1 MATRRSPRFK
11 ESRRL
16 GVNVCGHPKALKRLK
31 NDRPKKQSDYKLQL
45 LEKQKLKA
53 YYGILERQLRRYYA
67 LALKSKEKPGTA
79 LVLSLES
86 RLDAFVYHAGYANSI
101 RMARQMVTHG
111 HFIVNGR
118 KQTIPSF
125 GLKPGDVVELKEK
138 SRSIEPFKVSFQELG
153 GFNVPYIE
161 ADKEH
166 FKATYVRLPQREEV
180 PIEVDD
186 QLIVE
191 FYSR

>member
-11 ESRRL
+11 ECRRL

-31 NDRPKKQSDYKLQL
+31 TDRPKKQSDYKLQL

-79 LVLSLES
+79 LVLLLES
-86 RLDAFVYHAGYANSI
+86 RLDAFVYHSGFAGSI

-111 HFIVNGR
+111 HFLVNGR

-125 GLKPGDVVELKEK
+125 QLKPGDKVELKEK
-138 SRSIEPFKVSFQELG
+138 SRSIEPFKANFQEVG
-153 GFNVPYIE
+153 GFNLPYIE
-161 ADKEH
+161 DNKER
-166 FKATYVRLPQREEV
+166 FSAVFTRLPQREEV